1 MRLSVIELVG
11 LILGLAGE
19 LDAQLAVSPLVGGG
33 QDDGAVGLTALKM
46 GQGLQRPGG
55 LGVQIGGGGQ
65 GDEHLVGVQPGVPVA
80 QVGIFM
86 SLMGAMMD
94 DGSRSSSLSMPARAL
109 MAFSSSAAEG
119 PSRELFF
126 R

>member
-19 LDAQLAVSPLVGGG
+19 LDTQLAVSPLVGGG

-65 GDEHLVGVQPGVPVA
+65 GDEHLVAVQPGV
-80 QVGIFM
+80 VGPQI
-86 SLMGAMMD
+86 LD
-94 DGSRSSSLSMPARAL
+94 LP
-109 MAFSSSAAEG
+109 
-119 PSRELFF
+119 
-126 R
+126 